1 MTVIFPCSQDTKK
14 MRSASFTSH
23 RLVTGA
29 DVQTVAKNKD
39 LGGPPEGAHGT
50 V

>member
-23 RLVTGA
+23 RLETRA
-29 DVQTVAKNKD
+29 DMQTVVKNKD
-39 LGGPPEGAHGT
+39 LGGPPQGAHST
-50 V
+50 L